1 MSKFKKGDWVKIKD
15 GRNIVQITEVSSD
28 GKRFSVNGLQ
38 QFFTIYSLADNLV
51 KVTEE
56 EALTISLV
64 KLREVLNGMADT
76 DGFVVET
83 PDNIINRIK
92 QEL

>member
-1 MSKFKKGDWVKIKD
+1 MSKFKKGDTVWLGRDLHTVEAVMPNNKYQLDGVLTYIPEDWLDPFVEEELPESQHKI
-15 GRNIVQITEVSSD
+15 
-28 GKRFSVNGLQ
+28 
-38 QFFTIYSLADNLV
+38 SLA
-51 KVTEE
+51 
-56 EALTISLV
+56 

-92 QEL
+92 RELR